1 MTSRG
6 FTLVEWLI
14 AMTMGLFLLAGVF
27 SVFVMSRSSSEDAF
41 DQSELQENG
50 RLAIRLISQDIK
62 WAGFFGAYT
71 GQSTQVG
78 PSLSLSAGST
88 VLAANDCLDERSVG
102 SLPSNAGPAR
112 GLWVS
117 RVSASKGLAG
127 FACILVADRVANS
140 DVISI
145 KRLVGRPMPV
155 PIPATEKE
163 LVKRRF
169 YMAANSQEARMVKG
183 DEDPPV
189 FGSNNESQLWE
200 YQHYIYYLSQDNGVP
215 VLRKRYL
222 TADGGSSLI
231 GGAMAEGVEHMV
243 LMLGVDDS
251 VIPDGRIDRYMSADQ
266 MTAQRWNE
274 GRVLGVRLFILIRA
288 AKESARYKNNNT
300 YQLGN
305 LPPIKGNG
313 DGYRRLLL
321 ESSIALRNQQIVT
334 RSGT

>member
-1 MTSRG
+1 MNSRG
-6 FTLVEWLI
+6 FTLVEWLV
-14 AMTMGLFLLAGVF
+14 ATLLGLFLLAGVF
-27 SVFVMSRSSSEDAF
+27 TVFVMSRSSSEDAF
-41 DQSELQENG
+41 DQGELQENG

-78 PSLSLSAGST
+78 SSLSLSTGST
-88 VLAANDCLDERSVG
+88 ILSASDCLDERSVG
-102 SLPSNAGPAR
+102 SLPSPLGPIR

-117 RVSASKGLAG
+117 RVSASKGLSG
-127 FACILVADRVANS
+127 FTCIDANDRVANS

-145 KRLVGRPMPV
+145 KRLVGRP
-155 PIPATEKE
+155 IPASEGLDTN
-163 LVKRRF
+163 RF
-169 YMAANSQEARMVKG
+169 YMATNSQEARVIKG
-183 DEDPPV
+183 SETRPL
-189 FGSNNESQLWE
+189 FGANNESQIWE
-200 YQHYIYYLSQDNGVP
+200 YQHYIYYLSQEDGIP

-222 TADGGSSLI
+222 TVNGGSSLI
-231 GGAMAEGVEHMV
+231 GGAMAEGVEHMI
-243 LMLGVDDS
+243 LMFGIDDS
-251 VIPDGRIDRYMSADQ
+251 VIPDGHIDRYLSADQ
-266 MTAQRWNE
+266 MAAQSWNE
-274 GRVLGVRLFILIRA
+274 GRVLGVRLFLLIRA

-321 ESSIALRNQQIVT
+321 ESSIALRNPQIVT

>member
-1 MTSRG
+1 MNSRG
-6 FTLVEWLI
+6 FTLVEWLV
-14 AMTMGLFLLAGVF
+14 AMLLGLFLLAGVF
-27 SVFVMSRSSSEDAF
+27 TVFVMSRSSSEDAF
-41 DQSELQENG
+41 DQGELQENG

-78 PSLSLSAGST
+78 SSLSLSTGST
-88 VLAANDCLDERSVG
+88 ILSASDCLDERSVG
-102 SLPSNAGPAR
+102 SLPSPLGPIR

-117 RVSASKGLAG
+117 RVSASKGLSG
-127 FACILVADRVANS
+127 FTCIDANDRVANS

-145 KRLVGRPMPV
+145 KRLVGRP
-155 PIPATEKE
+155 IPASEGLDTN
-163 LVKRRF
+163 RF
-169 YMAANSQEARMVKG
+169 YMATNSQEARVIKG
-183 DEDPPV
+183 SETRPI
-189 FGSNNESQLWE
+189 FGANNESQIWE
-200 YQHYIYYLSQDNGVP
+200 YQHYIYYLSQEDGIP

-222 TADGGSSLI
+222 TVNGGSSLI
-231 GGAMAEGVEHMV
+231 GGAMAEGVEHMI
-243 LMLGVDDS
+243 LMFGIDDS
-251 VIPDGRIDRYMSADQ
+251 VIPDGHIDRYLSADQ
-266 MTAQRWNE
+266 MAAQSWNE
-274 GRVLGVRLFILIRA
+274 GRVLGVRLFLLIRA

-321 ESSIALRNQQIVT
+321 ESSIALRNPQIVT

>member
-1 MTSRG
+1 MNSRG
-6 FTLVEWLI
+6 FTLVEWLV
-14 AMTMGLFLLAGVF
+14 AMLLGLFLLAGVF
-27 SVFVMSRSSSEDAF
+27 TVFVMSRSSSEDAF

-78 PSLSLSAGST
+78 SSLSLSTGST
-88 VLAANDCLDERSVG
+88 ILSASDCLDERSVG
-102 SLPSNAGPAR
+102 SLPSPLGPIR

-117 RVSASKGLAG
+117 RVSASKGLSG
-127 FACILVADRVANS
+127 FTCIDANDRVANS

-145 KRLVGRPMPV
+145 KRLVGRP
-155 PIPATEKE
+155 IPASEGLDTN
-163 LVKRRF
+163 RF
-169 YMAANSQEARMVKG
+169 YMATNSQEARVIKG
-183 DEDPPV
+183 SETRPL
-189 FGSNNESQLWE
+189 FGANNESQIWE
-200 YQHYIYYLSQDNGVP
+200 YQHYIYYLSQEDGIP

-222 TADGGSSLI
+222 TVNGGSALI

-243 LMLGVDDS
+243 LMYGVDDS
-251 VIPDGRIDRYMSADQ
+251 LIPDGRIDRYMSTDQ

-274 GRVLGVRLFILIRA
+274 GRVLGARLFLLIRA
-288 AKESARYKNNNT
+288 ARESSRYKNNNS

-305 LPPIKGNG
+305 ITVNGGG

-321 ESSIALRNQQIVT
+321 ESSIALRNQQITT
-334 RSGT
+334 RGGT

>member
-1 MTSRG
+1 MSSRG
-6 FTLVEWLI
+6 FTLVEWLV
-14 AMTMGLFLLAGVF
+14 AMLLGLFLLAGVF
-27 SVFVMSRSSSEDAF
+27 TVFVMSRSSSEDAF

-78 PSLSLSAGST
+78 SSLSLSAGSI
-88 VLAANDCLDERSVG
+88 VSASSDCLDERTVG
-102 SLPSNAGPAR
+102 SLPSPLGPIR

-117 RVSASKGLAG
+117 RVSASKGLSG
-127 FACILVADRVANS
+127 FTCIDANDRVANS

-145 KRLVGRPMPV
+145 KRLVGRP
-155 PIPATEKE
+155 IPASEGLDTN
-163 LVKRRF
+163 RF
-169 YMAANSQEARMVKG
+169 YMATNSQEARVIKG
-183 DEDPPV
+183 SETRPL
-189 FGSNNESQLWE
+189 FGANNESQIWE
-200 YQHYIYYLSQDNGVP
+200 YQHYIYYLSQEDGIP

-222 TADGGSSLI
+222 TVNGGSALI

-243 LMLGVDDS
+243 LMFGVDDS
-251 VIPDGRIDRYMSADQ
+251 VIPDGRIDRYLSADQ
-266 MTAQRWNE
+266 MTAQSWNE
-274 GRVLGVRLFILIRA
+274 SRVLGVRLFLLIRA

-321 ESSIALRNQQIVT
+321 ESSIALRNPQIVT

>member
-1 MTSRG
+1 MKSHG

-14 AMTMGLFLLAGVF
+14 SMTMGLFLLAGVF

-78 PSLSLSAGST
+78 SSLSLSTGST
-88 VLAANDCLDERSVG
+88 ILSASDCLDERSVG
-102 SLPSNAGPAR
+102 SLPSPLGSIR

-117 RVSASKGLAG
+117 RVSASKGLSG
-127 FACILVADRVANS
+127 FTCIDANDRVANS

-145 KRLVGRPMPV
+145 KRLVGRP
-155 PIPATEKE
+155 IPASEG
-163 LVKRRF
+163 LDANRF
-169 YMAANSQEARMVKG
+169 YMAANSQEARVIKG
-183 DEDPPV
+183 SETRPL
-189 FGSNNESQLWE
+189 FGANNESQVWE
-200 YQHYIYYLSQDNGVP
+200 YQHYIYYLSQEDGIP

-222 TADGGSSLI
+222 TVNGGSSLI

-243 LMLGVDDS
+243 LMYGVDDS
-251 VIPDGRIDRYMSADQ
+251 LIPDGRIDRYMSTDQ
-266 MTAQRWNE
+266 MTTQRWNE
-274 GRVLGVRLFILIRA
+274 GRVLGARLFLLIRA
-288 AKESARYKNNNT
+288 ARESSRYKNNNS

-305 LPPIKGNG
+305 ITVNGGG

-321 ESSIALRNQQIVT
+321 ESSIALRNQKITT
-334 RSGT
+334 RGGT

>member
-1 MTSRG
+1 MNSRG
-6 FTLVEWLI
+6 FTLVEWLV
-14 AMTMGLFLLAGVF
+14 AMLLGLFLLAGVF
-27 SVFVMSRSSSEDAF
+27 TVFVMSRSSSEDAF

-78 PSLSLSAGST
+78 PSLTLSAGSI
-88 VLAANDCLDERSVG
+88 VPASSDCLDERSVG
-102 SLPSNAGPAR
+102 SLPSNAGPIR

-117 RVSASKGLAG
+117 RVSTTKGLAG
-127 FACILVADRVANS
+127 FACILAADRVANS

-145 KRLVGRPMPV
+145 KRLVGRP
-155 PIPATEKE
+155 IPASEGLDKN
-163 LVKRRF
+163 RF
-169 YMAANSQEARMVKG
+169 YMATNSQEARVIKG
-183 DEDPPV
+183 SETRPL
-189 FGSNNESQLWE
+189 FGANNESQIWE
-200 YQHYIYYLSQDNGVP
+200 YQHYIYYLSQEDGIP

-222 TADGGSSLI
+222 TVNGGSSLI
-231 GGAMAEGVEHMV
+231 GGAMAEGVEHMI
-243 LMLGVDDS
+243 LMFGIDDS
-251 VIPDGRIDRYMSADQ
+251 VIPDGHIDRYLSADQ
-266 MTAQRWNE
+266 MAAQSWNE
-274 GRVLGVRLFILIRA
+274 GRVLGVRLFLLIRA
-288 AKESARYKNNNT
+288 AKESVRYKNNNT

-321 ESSIALRNQQIVT
+321 ESSIALRNPQIVT

>member
-1 MTSRG
+1 MKPHG

-14 AMTMGLFLLAGVF
+14 SMTMGLFLLAGVF

-78 PSLSLSAGST
+78 SSLSLSTGST
-88 VLAANDCLDERSVG
+88 ILSASDCLDERSVG
-102 SLPSNAGPAR
+102 SLPSPLGPIR

-117 RVSASKGLAG
+117 RVSASKGLSG
-127 FACILVADRVANS
+127 FTCIDANDRVANS

-145 KRLVGRPMPV
+145 KRLVGRP
-155 PIPATEKE
+155 IPASEGLDTN
-163 LVKRRF
+163 RF
-169 YMAANSQEARMVKG
+169 YMAANSQEARVIKG
-183 DEDPPV
+183 SETRPL
-189 FGSNNESQLWE
+189 FGANNESQVWE
-200 YQHYIYYLSQDNGVP
+200 YQHYIYYLSQEDGIP

-222 TADGGSSLI
+222 TVNGGSVLI

-243 LMLGVDDS
+243 LMYGVDDS
-251 VIPDGRIDRYMSADQ
+251 LIPDGRIDRYMSTDQ
-266 MTAQRWNE
+266 MTTQRWNE
-274 GRVLGVRLFILIRA
+274 GRVLGARLFLLIRA
-288 AKESARYKNNNT
+288 ARESSRYKNNNS

-305 LPPIKGNG
+305 ITVNGGG

-321 ESSIALRNQQIVT
+321 ESSIALRNQQITT
-334 RSGT
+334 RGGT

>member
-1 MTSRG
+1 MNSRG

-14 AMTMGLFLLAGVF
+14 AMLIGLFLLAGVF
-27 SVFVMSRSSSEDAF
+27 TLFVMSRSSSEDTF

-78 PSLSLSAGST
+78 PSLSLSNGST
-88 VLAANDCLDERSVG
+88 ILANSDCLDERSVG
-102 SLPSNAGPAR
+102 SLPSTTGPAR

-117 RVSASKGLAG
+117 RVPTSKILAGLA
-127 FACILVADRVANS
+127 CIPAADRVANS

-145 KRLVGRPMPV
+145 KRLIGRPV
-155 PIPATEKE
+155 PATEG
-163 LVKRRF
+163 LNANRF
-169 YMAANSQEARMVKG
+169 YMAANSQEARIIKG
-183 DEDPPV
+183 NETRPL
-189 FGSNNESQLWE
+189 FGANNESQIWE
-200 YQHYIYYLSQDNGVP
+200 YQHYIYYLSQESGMP

-222 TADGGSSLI
+222 TVNGGSSLI

-243 LMLGVDDS
+243 LMFGVDDS
-251 VIPDGRIDRYMSADQ
+251 VIPDGRIDRYLATDQ
-266 MTAQRWNE
+266 ITAQGWNE
-274 GRVLGVRLFILIRA
+274 GRIVGVRLFLLIRA
-288 AKESARYKNNNT
+288 ADASSNYQNNNR

-305 LPPIKGNG
+305 MTVNGGG

>member
-1 MTSRG
+1 MKSHG

-14 AMTMGLFLLAGVF
+14 SMTMGLFLLAGVF

-78 PSLSLSAGST
+78 SSLSLSTGST
-88 VLAANDCLDERSVG
+88 ILSASDCLDERSVG
-102 SLPSNAGPAR
+102 SLPSPLGPIR

-117 RVSASKGLAG
+117 RVSASKGLSG
-127 FACILVADRVANS
+127 FTCIDANDRVANS

-145 KRLVGRPMPV
+145 KRLVGRP
-155 PIPATEKE
+155 IPASEGLDTN
-163 LVKRRF
+163 RF
-169 YMAANSQEARMVKG
+169 YMAANSQEARVIKG
-183 DEDPPV
+183 SETRPL
-189 FGSNNESQLWE
+189 FGANNESQIWE
-200 YQHYIYYLSQDNGVP
+200 YQHYIYYLSQEDGIP

-222 TADGGSSLI
+222 TVNGGSALI

-243 LMLGVDDS
+243 LMYGVDDS
-251 VIPDGRIDRYMSADQ
+251 LIPDGRIDRYMSTDQ
-266 MTAQRWNE
+266 MTTQRWNE
-274 GRVLGVRLFILIRA
+274 GRVLGARLFLLIRA
-288 AKESARYKNNNT
+288 ARESSRYKNNNS

-305 LPPIKGNG
+305 ITVNGGG

-321 ESSIALRNQQIVT
+321 ESSIALRNQQITT
-334 RSGT
+334 RGGT

>member
-1 MTSRG
+1 MISRG
-6 FTLVEWLI
+6 FTLVEWLV
-14 AMTMGLFLLAGVF
+14 AMLLGLFLLAGVF
-27 SVFVMSRSSSEDAF
+27 TVFVMSRSSSEDAF

-78 PSLSLSAGST
+78 SSLTLSAGSIIPT
-88 VLAANDCLDERSVG
+88 SSDCLDERSVW
-102 SLPSNAGPAR
+102 SLPSNAGPIR

-127 FACILVADRVANS
+127 FACILAADRVENS

-145 KRLVGRPMPV
+145 KRLVGRP
-155 PIPATEKE
+155 IPASEGLDTN
-163 LVKRRF
+163 RF
-169 YMAANSQEARMVKG
+169 YMAANSQEARIIKG
-183 DEDPPV
+183 SETRPL
-189 FGSNNESQLWE
+189 FGANNESQIWE
-200 YQHYIYYLSQDNGVP
+200 YQHYIYYLSQEDGVP

-222 TADGGSSLI
+222 TVNGGSALI

-243 LMLGVDDS
+243 LMYGVDDS
-251 VIPDGRIDRYMSADQ
+251 LIPDGRIDRYISTDQ
-266 MTAQRWNE
+266 MTTQRWNE
-274 GRVLGVRLFILIRA
+274 GRVLGARLFLLIRA
-288 AKESARYKNNNT
+288 ARESSRYKNNNS

-305 LPPIKGNG
+305 ITVDGGG

-321 ESSIALRNQQIVT
+321 ESSIALRNQQITT
-334 RSGT
+334 RGGT

>member
-1 MTSRG
+1 MISRG
-6 FTLVEWLI
+6 FTLVEWLV
-14 AMTMGLFLLAGVF
+14 AMLLGLFLLAGVF
-27 SVFVMSRSSSEDAF
+27 TVFVMSRSSSEDAF

-78 PSLSLSAGST
+78 SSLSLSTGST
-88 VLAANDCLDERSVG
+88 ILSASDCLDERSVG
-102 SLPSNAGPAR
+102 SLPSPLGPIR

-117 RVSASKGLAG
+117 RVSASKGLSG
-127 FACILVADRVANS
+127 FTCIDANDRVANS

-145 KRLVGRPMPV
+145 KRLVGRP
-155 PIPATEKE
+155 IPASERLDTN
-163 LVKRRF
+163 RF
-169 YMAANSQEARMVKG
+169 YMATNSQEARVIKG
-183 DEDPPV
+183 SETRPL
-189 FGSNNESQLWE
+189 FGANNESQIWE
-200 YQHYIYYLSQDNGVP
+200 YQHYIYYLSQEDGIP

-222 TADGGSSLI
+222 TVNGGSALI

-243 LMLGVDDS
+243 LMYGVDDS
-251 VIPDGRIDRYMSADQ
+251 LIPDGRIDRYMSTDQ

-274 GRVLGVRLFILIRA
+274 GRVLGARLFLLIRA
-288 AKESARYKNNNT
+288 ARESSRYKNNNS

-305 LPPIKGNG
+305 ITVNGGG

-321 ESSIALRNQQIVT
+321 ESSIALRNQQITT
-334 RSGT
+334 RGGT

>member
-1 MTSRG
+1 MKSHG

-14 AMTMGLFLLAGVF
+14 SMTMGLFLLAGVF

-78 PSLSLSAGST
+78 SSLSLSTGST
-88 VLAANDCLDERSVG
+88 ILSASDCLDERSVG
-102 SLPSNAGPAR
+102 SLPSPLGPIR

-117 RVSASKGLAG
+117 RVSASKGLSG
-127 FACILVADRVANS
+127 FTCIDANDRVANS

-145 KRLVGRPMPV
+145 KRLVGRP
-155 PIPATEKE
+155 IPASEGLDTN
-163 LVKRRF
+163 RF
-169 YMAANSQEARMVKG
+169 YMAANSQEARVIKG
-183 DEDPPV
+183 SETRPL
-189 FGSNNESQLWE
+189 FGANNESQVWE
-200 YQHYIYYLSQDNGVP
+200 YQHYIYYLSQEDGIP

-222 TADGGSSLI
+222 TVNGGSSLI

-243 LMLGVDDS
+243 LMYGVDDTL
-251 VIPDGRIDRYMSADQ
+251 IPDGRIDRYMSTDQ
-266 MTAQRWNE
+266 MTTQRWNE
-274 GRVLGVRLFILIRA
+274 GRVLGARLFLLIRA
-288 AKESARYKNNNT
+288 ARESSRYKNNNS

-305 LPPIKGNG
+305 ITVNGGG

-321 ESSIALRNQQIVT
+321 ESSIALRNQQIAT
-334 RSGT
+334 RGGT

>member
-1 MTSRG
+1 MKSHG

-14 AMTMGLFLLAGVF
+14 SMTMGLFLLAGVF

-78 PSLSLSAGST
+78 SSLSLSTGST
-88 VLAANDCLDERSVG
+88 ILSASDCLDERSVG
-102 SLPSNAGPAR
+102 SLPSPLGPIR

-117 RVSASKGLAG
+117 RVSASKGLSG
-127 FACILVADRVANS
+127 FTCIDANDRVANS

-145 KRLVGRPMPV
+145 KRLVGRP
-155 PIPATEKE
+155 IPASEGLDTN
-163 LVKRRF
+163 RF
-169 YMAANSQEARMVKG
+169 YMATNSQEARVIKG
-183 DEDPPV
+183 SETRPL
-189 FGSNNESQLWE
+189 FGANNESQIWE
-200 YQHYIYYLSQDNGVP
+200 YQHYIYYLSQEDGIP

-222 TADGGSSLI
+222 TVNGGSALI

-243 LMLGVDDS
+243 LMYGVDDS
-251 VIPDGRIDRYMSADQ
+251 LIPDGRIDRYMSTDQ
-266 MTAQRWNE
+266 MTTQRWNE
-274 GRVLGVRLFILIRA
+274 GRVLGARLFLLIRA
-288 AKESARYKNNNT
+288 ARESSRYKNNNS

-305 LPPIKGNG
+305 ITVNGGG

-321 ESSIALRNQQIVT
+321 ESSIALRNQQITT
-334 RSGT
+334 RGGT

>member
-1 MTSRG
+1 MNSRG
-6 FTLVEWLI
+6 FTLVEWLV
-14 AMTMGLFLLAGVF
+14 AMLLGLFLLAGVF
-27 SVFVMSRSSSEDAF
+27 TVFVMSRSSSEDAF

-78 PSLSLSAGST
+78 SSLSLSTGST
-88 VLAANDCLDERSVG
+88 ILSASDCLDERSVG
-102 SLPSNAGPAR
+102 SLPSPLGPIR

-117 RVSASKGLAG
+117 RVSASKGLSG
-127 FACILVADRVANS
+127 FTCIDTNDRVANS

-145 KRLVGRPMPV
+145 KRLVGRP
-155 PIPATEKE
+155 IPASEG
-163 LVKRRF
+163 LDANRF
-169 YMAANSQEARMVKG
+169 YMATNSQEARVIKG
-183 DEDPPV
+183 SETRPL
-189 FGSNNESQLWE
+189 FGANNESQVWE
-200 YQHYIYYLSQDNGVP
+200 YQHYIYYLSQEDGIP

-222 TADGGSSLI
+222 TVNGGSSLI
-231 GGAMAEGVEHMV
+231 GGAMAEGVEHMI
-243 LMLGVDDS
+243 LMFGIDDS
-251 VIPDGRIDRYMSADQ
+251 VIPDGHIDRYLSADQ
-266 MTAQRWNE
+266 MAAQSWNE
-274 GRVLGVRLFILIRA
+274 GRVLGVRLFLLIRA

-321 ESSIALRNQQIVT
+321 ESSIALRNPQIVT